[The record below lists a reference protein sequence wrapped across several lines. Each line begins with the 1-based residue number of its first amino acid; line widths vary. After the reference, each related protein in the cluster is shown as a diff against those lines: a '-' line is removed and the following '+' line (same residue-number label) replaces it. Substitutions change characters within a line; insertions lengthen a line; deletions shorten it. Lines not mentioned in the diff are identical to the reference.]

1 MKMFNAKVFKYFKVY
16 FKYFKYFNQTKVKIK
31 VVRRRNVFLSNEV
44 SWVMSEYSH

>member
-31 VVRRRNVFLSNEV
+31 VVRRRNVVFV
-44 SWVMSEYSH
+44 